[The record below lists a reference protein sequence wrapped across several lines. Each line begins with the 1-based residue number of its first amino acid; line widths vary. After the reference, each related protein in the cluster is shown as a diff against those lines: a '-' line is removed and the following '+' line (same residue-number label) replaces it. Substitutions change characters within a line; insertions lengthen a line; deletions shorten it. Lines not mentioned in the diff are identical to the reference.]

1 LRVLHRERYLTGS
14 ARSIPIVIV
23 LDEAW
28 REIGHRGPRP
38 AAPQAWV
45 KDARKATPT
54 PPLYPQLRRWYA
66 GDHGETTLREALA
79 LLPAV
84 TPQ

>member
-28 REIGHRGPRP
+28 REIGPGARGPRR
-38 AAPQAWV
+38 
-45 KDARKATPT
+45 RKP
-54 PPLYPQLRRWYA
+54 
-66 GDHGETTLREALA
+66 G
-79 LLPAV
+79 
-84 TPQ
+84 